1 MRYSLKTDW
10 LFYLFLAGYAY
21 LILNMT
27 IRLWFGDGINIFATY
42 SDATLPA
49 QAIVDANKVYWSKTC
64 FLFGTLLLTGI
75 GLDFRVAAG
84 TAASFW
90 SISLILMFGASSTL
104 IATLLIGVA
113 LVALQMKR
121 REILAIKSEAQSD

>member
-1 MRYSLKTDW
+1 MRYSLKSDW
-10 LFYLFLAGYAY
+10 LFYVFLASYAY

-49 QAIVDANKVYWSKTC
+49 EAIIDANKVYWSKTC
-64 FLFGTLLLTGI
+64 FLFGTLLMTGLGI
-75 GLDFRVAAG
+75 DFRAASG

-90 SISLILMFGASSTL
+90 SVSLIIMFGPSVNLVGAL
-104 IATLLIGVA
+104 IIGLA
-113 LVALQMKR
+113 LVALQIKR
-121 REILAIKSEAQSD
+121 GQVFANAREAQT

>member
-10 LFYLFLAGYAY
+10 LFYLFLASYAY

>member
-10 LFYLFLAGYAY
+10 LFYVFLASYAY

-75 GLDFRVAAG
+75 GLDFRAAAG

-90 SISLILMFGASSTL
+90 STSLILMFGPSLNL
-104 IATLLIGVA
+104 IGALVMGVA
-113 LVALQMKR
+113 LVALQIKR
-121 REILAIKSEAQSD
+121 QQFLAIHAKTQSS

>member
-10 LFYLFLAGYAY
+10 LFYLFLASYAY

-42 SDATLPA
+42 SDAALPA
-49 QAIVDANKVYWSKTC
+49 QVILDANKVYWSKTC
-64 FLFGTLLLTGI
+64 FLFGTLLLTGLGI
-75 GLDFRVAAG
+75 DFRAAAG

-90 SISLILMFGASSTL
+90 SVSLIFMFGPSLNLVGAL
-104 IATLLIGVA
+104 ILGVA
-113 LVALQMKR
+113 LAALQMKR
-121 REILAIKSEAQSD
+121 QELFATRGKKQPN